1 MRLTDEDLPLDQT
14 PSFIRG
20 IIAWLSNANALAAS

>member
-14 PSFIRG
+14 PSFTRD